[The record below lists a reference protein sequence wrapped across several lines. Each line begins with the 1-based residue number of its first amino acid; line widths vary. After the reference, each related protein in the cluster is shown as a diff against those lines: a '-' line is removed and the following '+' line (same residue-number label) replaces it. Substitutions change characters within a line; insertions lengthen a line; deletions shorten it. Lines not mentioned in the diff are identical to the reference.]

1 MSWKSRAS
9 GLMSVGAVLTAF
21 GAGYGVRAGSE
32 NGWMPPFGARL
43 SADPSP
49 KVALVQTP
57 SGVRYADD
65 RMTEERWA
73 QSEDNPIVGTAAPA
87 RRTYKP
93 DLKPYE
99 SLDEVRRA
107 IRDNFVKTKVDDE
120 ELTYGAIRGMLR
132 SLGDRF
138 TRFLTPDEYKE
149 FNEKN
154 GGEFTGIGARIDL
167 IQEYHGSPLAK
178 PFAAS
183 RPYIVEPMAGGP
195 AEKAGLKKDDVILAI
210 DGKSTAEMSVDAV
223 TSYIRGVRGSKVKLK
238 LERKTKAGKLDRDMT
253 FSNLDVEITRDLIE
267 VHPVTLE
274 WLPNR
279 IAWLKLDEFN
289 KKSDKEVGEALKQL
303 KVGPKNEDGTAQGPA
318 RGLVF
323 DLRDNPGGLLEQAV
337 EIGSRF
343 IPDGPIVYTR
353 ERDGSEEALNAQHDK
368 FMGFKIPVV
377 VLVNNYSASASEV
390 VTGAL
395 KDKGVAT
402 VVGEQ
407 SYGKAAV
414 QVLLEMKSGGALIMT
429 TAKYLTP
436 AKRDISEKGIA
447 PDFVVQAS
455 AEDEKT
461 GRGAQ
466 LNKAVSIIMEKN
478 QALAARTP

>member
-1 MSWKSRAS
+1 MSWKSRAN
-9 GLMSVGAVLTAF
+9 GLMSAGAVLVAF
-21 GAGYGVRAGSE
+21 GAGYGVRAGSDT
-32 NGWMPPFGARL
+32 GWLPPLGTRL
-43 SADPSP
+43 SAEPS
-49 KVALVQTP
+49 KKIELVQAP
-57 SGVRYADD
+57 SGLRIADERYADNSASASVVD
-65 RMTEERWA
+65 A
-73 QSEDNPIVGTAAPA
+73 AAPA

-107 IRDNFVKTKVDDE
+107 IRDNFVKTKIDDE

-138 TRFLTPDEYKE
+138 TRFLTPEEYKE
-149 FNEKN
+149 FNEKT
-154 GGEFTGIGARIDL
+154 GGEFTGIGARID
-167 IQEYHGSPLAK
+167 IIEEYHGSPLAK

-183 RPYIVEPMAGGP
+183 RPYIVEPMQGGP
-195 AEKAGLKKDDVILAI
+195 AQKAGLQKDDVILSI

-223 TSYIRGVRGSKVKLK
+223 TSYIRGVRGTKVKLK
-238 LERKTKAGKLDRDMT
+238 IERKTKNGKLDRDAT
-253 FSNLDVEITRDLIE
+253 FTNQDFEITRDVIE

-303 KVGPKNEDGTAQGPA
+303 RTGPKNEDGTSQGPA

-343 IPDGPIVYTR
+343 ISDGPIVYTR
-353 ERDGSEEALNAQHDK
+353 ERDGSEEALNADRGNY
-368 FMGFKIPVV
+368 MGFKIPVV

-390 VTGAL
+390 VTGAM

-414 QVLLEMKSGGALIMT
+414 QVLLEMKTGGALIIT

-436 AKRDISEKGIA
+436 AKRDISEKGIS
-447 PDFVVQAS
+447 PDFVVKAS

-478 QALAARTP
+478 QALARTP